1 MARIEDR
8 VTGWWVFAA
17 TLLLIAGVLNIIW
30 GIGAIGDAKFFI
42 EGQKYII
49 SSLHTWGWVTLILGV
64 LELVAGF
71 SLFAG
76 GGFGRWV
83 GIFAAAL
90 ASISAL
96 LSIPA
101 YPFWSLC
108 VFALSLI
115 ILYELAKAPLAAPAA
130 PPAQRAPGPPERR
143 TTP

>member
-17 TLLLIAGVLNIIW
+17 ILLTIAGVLNVIW
-30 GIGAIGDAKFFI
+30 GIAAIGEASFFVAD
-42 EGQKYII
+42 QRYIL
-49 SSLHTWGWVTLILGV
+49 SGLSTWGWVTLILGV
-64 LELVAGF
+64 IELIAAF
-71 SLFAG
+71 SLYSG
-76 GGFGRWV
+76 GGFGRWI

-96 LSIPA
+96 LSIPS

-115 ILYELAKAPLAAPAA
+115 ILYELAKSPD
-130 PPAQRAPGPPERR
+130 RSGIS
-143 TTP
+143 

>member
-17 TLLLIAGVLNIIW
+17 ILLVVAGTLNIIW
-30 GIGAIGDAKFFI
+30 GIAAIGDSTFFVAN
-42 EGQKYII
+42 QKYIF
-49 SSLHTWGWVTLILGV
+49 SGLHTWGWIALILGV
-64 LELVAGF
+64 IEVIAAVSLV
-71 SLFAG
+71 LG

-83 GIFAAAL
+83 GIIAAAL

-96 LSIPA
+96 LSLPA

-115 ILYELAKAPLAAPAA
+115 ILYELAKAPESSAS
-130 PPAQRAPGPPERR
+130 
-143 TTP
+143 T

>member
-1 MARIEDR
+1 VAC
-8 VTGWWVFAA
+8 TP
-17 TLLLIAGVLNIIW
+17 
-30 GIGAIGDAKFFI
+30 
-42 EGQKYII
+42 
-49 SSLHTWGWVTLILGV
+49 WGWVTLILGV
-64 LELVAGF
+64 LELVAAF
-71 SLFAG
+71 SLFSG
-76 GGFGRWV
+76 GGFGGWV

-115 ILYELAKAPLAAPAA
+115 ILYELAKAP
-130 PPAQRAPGPPERR
+130 ERG

>member
-8 VTGWWVFAA
+8 VTGWWVFAG

-42 EGQKYII
+42 ANQKYIV

-64 LELVAGF
+64 IELIAGF
-71 SLFAG
+71 SLFSG

-115 ILYELAKAPLAAPAA
+115 ILYELAKAP
-130 PPAQRAPGPPERR
+130 ERG
-143 TTP
+143 TMA